1 MTQTDPN
8 VQRLASLKEYRQYLA
23 SMFTVEEAEDC
34 PLLLA
39 LIAFEMTLQRRID
52 KRLPTPQWIEMMR
65 WAVAESNVLLD
76 AIYDEEFDA
85 VDNWNPA
92 IDKPANGQQALAA
105 TLMTLALELLA
116 DVAEA
121 EAYLRDVLK
130 MSAEDYARE
139 IIQAYDTAVV
149 AGEIGAADAQAN
161 FA

>member
-1 MTQTDPN
+1 MTQQTDPN
-8 VQRLASLKEYRQYLA
+8 VQRLASLTEYRQYLA

-52 KRLPTPQWIEMMR
+52 KRLPTPEWCEVMK

-105 TLMTLALELLA
+105 TLMTLAHEVLGDLGKAEKHLWEEL
-116 DVAEA
+116 
-121 EAYLRDVLK
+121 K
-130 MSAEDYARE
+130 TCAEDYAHAMFAVYGAE
-139 IIQAYDTAVV
+139 QAL
-149 AGEIGAADAQAN
+149 GAEQRA
-161 FA
+161 